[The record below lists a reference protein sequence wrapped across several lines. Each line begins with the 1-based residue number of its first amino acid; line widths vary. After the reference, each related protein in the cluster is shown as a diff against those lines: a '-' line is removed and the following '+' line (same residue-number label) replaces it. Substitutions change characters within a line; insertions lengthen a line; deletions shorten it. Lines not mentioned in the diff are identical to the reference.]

1 VPEPKVNVLP
11 AAEKFMRR
19 MLRFSEH
26 PGGGFRL
33 AVAPGGCS
41 GYASTFSLEAA
52 PQAGDI
58 ELAVN
63 GLRVF
68 LSAESGPLLDGVTIG
83 FADTALQS
91 GFTFVNPNLEI
102 RGCATA
108 GAGQPPADVSIS
120 IASIKRR

>member
-1 VPEPKVNVLP
+1 VSEPKVTVLP
-11 AAEKFMRR
+11 AAENFMRR

-52 PQAGDI
+52 PQGGDT

-68 LSAESGPLLDGVTIG
+68 LSAESVPLLDGVTIG
-83 FADTALQS
+83 FADTPLQS
-91 GFTFVNPNLEI
+91 GFSFVNPGAAI
-102 RGCATA
+102 SVCATA
-108 GAGQPPADVSIS
+108 GAGQPPAEVSIL